1 MSRPLSSLAVFHLRR
16 RSLLRGNLLVLGSLA
31 ASFPLSGFPVSRRAP
46 LLVVPAVLALC
57 GTLETLRCL
66 RPRWSLYHG
75 GVILL
80 LFMDMM
86 SICLILF
93 FLFSPY
99 LF

>member
-1 MSRPLSSLAVFHLRR
+1 LSRPLASLAFFHLRR
-16 RSLLRGNLLVLGSLA
+16 RSLLRANLLVVGSLA
-31 ASFPLSGFPVSRRAP
+31 ASFPLSGFPASHRAP
-46 LLVVPAVLALC
+46 VLVVPALFALC
-57 GTLETLRCL
+57 GTFETLRCL

>member
-1 MSRPLSSLAVFHLRR
+1 LSRPLSSLAFFHLRR
-16 RSLLRGNLLVLGSLA
+16 RSLLRANLLVLGSLA
-31 ASFPLSGFPVSRRAP
+31 ASFPLSGFPASRRAP
-46 LLVVPAVLALC
+46 LLIVPAVLALC

-86 SICLILF
+86 AICLILF